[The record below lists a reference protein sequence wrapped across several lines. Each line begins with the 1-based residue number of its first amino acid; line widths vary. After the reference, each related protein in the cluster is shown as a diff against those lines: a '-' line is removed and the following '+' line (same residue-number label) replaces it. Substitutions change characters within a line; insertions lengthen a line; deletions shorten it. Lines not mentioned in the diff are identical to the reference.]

1 MGNSQQPST
10 SSYFTANIIF
20 GAIHYLR
27 QSPAKRRKLGP
38 EYCCNSKGKNRNTE
52 HCTCSILIPKHSML
66 LFKWISIE
74 LKQLKSEMNRSII
87 RNNIPRMHR
96 PT

>member
-20 GAIHYLR
+20 GATHYLR

-38 EYCCNSKGKNRNTE
+38 EYWCNSKGKTRHTE
-52 HCTCSILIPKHSML
+52 HCIFSTFIPSPSIL
-66 LFKWISIE
+66 LFEGISVNLKAIE
-74 LKQLKSEMNRSII
+74 I
-87 RNNIPRMHR
+87 RDESLNH
-96 PT
+96 TQ